1 MMKMK
6 MRLFFTLIFFIA
18 FCSIAAADESLP
30 GVGKVVKY
38 VLEPTLSSWYGM
50 SDEGHWYGA
59 FGELT
64 LWREETDKEKRWSP
78 GFDVMASYSDGNVSE
93 SSYKW
98 NEVTVGGGPA
108 IKYADHKPE
117 QPWQWQLKARVL
129 YEQSDGDNHDD
140 AYKVEQRS
148 ILLNPYMEYVGRI
161 NREWLW
167 GSTVEGR
174 IALWRKIDSTL
185 ADEILKNRNA
195 ACGSLFAQYKFDR
208 NLQSRFTISRLYQG
222 WDKKSG
228 VELNPELRISEIV
241 MLGVK
246 GAVIGGETVVTG
258 FIRFE
263 LGKPLRDLN
272 L

>member
-1 MMKMK
+1 MKA
-6 MRLFFTLIFFIA
+6 RFFFILTFVIA
-18 FCSIAAADESLP
+18 FCSIAAADESSP
-30 GVGKVVKY
+30 DAGKVVKY
-38 VLEPTLSSWYGM
+38 ALEPTLGSWYGT
-50 SDEGHWYGA
+50 SDESHWYGA

-78 GFDVMASYSDGNVSE
+78 GFDVMASYSDGRVNE

-117 QPWQWQLKARVL
+117 HPWQWQLKARVL
-129 YEQSDGDNHDD
+129 FEQIDGDNTDD
-140 AYKVEQRS
+140 AYWVKQGS
-148 ILLNPYMEYVGRI
+148 ILLNPYTEYVGRL

-167 GSTVEGR
+167 GAMVEGR
-174 IALWRKIDSTL
+174 IALWREIDSKWTE
-185 ADEILKNRNA
+185 EILKNRNSA
-195 ACGSLFAQYKFDR
+195 SGSVFAQYKYSHDFQGR
-208 NLQSRFTISRLYQG
+208 LTLSGLYQG

-228 VELNPELRISEIV
+228 VELSPELRINEIV

-246 GAVIGGETVVTG
+246 GAMIGGETVVTG